1 MALNTRIWMNGALEW
16 VALIDGEEVFL
27 GQREVP
33 APLRGWIHPAGR
45 QDRAAQEILVAARGW
60 SAHPRHLFLFGFTS
74 HH

>member
-33 APLRGWIHPAGR
+33 APLEEGDAWTNDRGDMFKVVDGY
-45 QDRAAQEILVAARGW
+45 ILLVGKTEPPKKYW
-60 SAHPRHLFLFGFTS
+60 
-74 HH
+74 